1 MDTVF
6 QAADILLPEKTI
18 DMEKWSVIACDQFT
32 SEPEYWEKVK
42 ANVAEHPSTL
52 DMILPEVYLG
62 HDDHE
67 KQLKTIEQMCIR
79 DRNMEAPVLPICSDF
94 PMLLKQK
101 ADRLTERHYITT
113 GKEMEQKH
121 FLYTQE

>member
-52 DMILPEVYLG
+52 DMILP
-62 HDDHE
+62 
-67 KQLKTIEQMCIR
+67 
-79 DRNMEAPVLPICSDF
+79 
-94 PMLLKQK
+94 
-101 ADRLTERHYITT
+101 
-113 GKEMEQKH
+113 
-121 FLYTQE
+121 

>member
-52 DMILPEVYLG
+52 DMFCRKYIQGMMITKNSL
-62 HDDHE
+62 
-67 KQLKTIEQMCIR
+67 KQL
-79 DRNMEAPVLPICSDF
+79 NLP
-94 PMLLKQK
+94 
-101 ADRLTERHYITT
+101 
-113 GKEMEQKH
+113 
-121 FLYTQE
+121 